1 MPTPKERKSDSSDVY
16 RWQTFLPLLMV
27 FSATFLLFGMLWPAM
42 SPGVRASVSVD
53 FCLPLHISSLS
64 ESETK
69 TLETLVANQVSSELS
84 GSKFDSLIW
93 QTKRTGRVNS
103 SAIEYFDHET
113 INQNIGLAFAFY
125 NEGGQVEIEYTCQG
139 HSDQLRFLQ
148 LMGQRVANSIDRFFI
163 SKSSGLVAGKQLDVD
178 SFDRAIWLANQ
189 VQTDLG
195 QIQNNH
201 GGSDGNSNSPY
212 SFASTNSLSLDQQS
226 ETKLNS
232 IDTDSLIN
240 VLNEIKDQTFGQE
253 THDGTF
259 SVFKVGPVKLRA
271 INGTPRGLALLGLI
285 AMSCLVTGLVAMNQF
300 AANKPTINV
309 NSLSET
315 LGVPVVAVLPNG
327 SKSKPSNDEFV
338 TTVAQSLIT
347 LSKFFLFFAVIVIFT
362 FVILDSSI
370 REAFFQN
377 PFDGLAKIFGVFF
390 GYA

>member
-93 QTKRTGRVNS
+93 QTK
-103 SAIEYFDHET
+103 
-113 INQNIGLAFAFY
+113 
-125 NEGGQVEIEYTCQG
+125 
-139 HSDQLRFLQ
+139 
-148 LMGQRVANSIDRFFI
+148 RVANSIDRFFI

-259 SVFKVGPVKLRA
+259 SVFKVGPVKSRA

-370 REAFFQN
+370 REAFSGIRDVRTSVQLQRTTFHQHAVCESLLQRVCN
-377 PFDGLAKIFGVFF
+377 EPSLWTGSNLYSTRFWAGCCNW
-390 GYA
+390 